1 MYSNTG
7 YYPNDAIF
15 NPPVAGDTVERADV
29 AISEEH
35 REFVPTP
42 PTFPSVSSAA
52 NEIPIKIVIE
62 LEVRVRRID
71 V

>member
-29 AISEEH
+29 AITEE
-35 REFVPTP
+35 RQEFVSTP
-42 PTFPSVSSAA
+42 PVSPPISSAA

-62 LEVRVRRID
+62 LEVRVRKID